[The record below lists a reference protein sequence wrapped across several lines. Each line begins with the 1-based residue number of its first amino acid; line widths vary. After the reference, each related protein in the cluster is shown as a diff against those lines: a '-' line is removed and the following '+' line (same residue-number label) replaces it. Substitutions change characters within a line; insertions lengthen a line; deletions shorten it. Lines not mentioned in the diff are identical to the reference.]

1 MKIPT
6 IVKVFYPNGTSH
18 TYEKVDNVNLQK
30 GNVITLEQGGLTT
43 IIPLATVEKIEES
56 AFRYL

>member
-6 IVKVFYPNGTSH
+6 IVKVTYPNGTSH
-18 TYEKVDNVNLQK
+18 TYEKVNNVNLQK
-30 GNVITLEQGGLTT
+30 GDVITIEQGDLTT

-56 AFRYL
+56 DFRYL